1 MRLPDSKE
9 ADTLGYHTTTRAPKW
24 PLSVQASH
32 RSFDQY
38 YKDIKIGI
46 SSVSLVSDLE
56 PDWKRMM
63 IRTVIVLIELEFVLT
78 FIISA
83 P

>member
-9 ADTLGYHTTTRAPKW
+9 AETLGYHTTTRAPKW
-24 PLSVQASH
+24 PLSVQASQ

-38 YKDIKIGI
+38 LKDLKIGI